1 MYIYVCINKCI
12 YIYIYLYLYLYLSIS
27 ICILI
32 SIHLSVCLSVYLCI
46 CPDSSVDF
54 RVWTEFSSL
63 LKSHSSQLSIATSK
77 NPSVSIWQSC
87 DSMYNFS
94 IKINVVTC
102 WFSCTFLVTS
112 CKKSTFKGCIR
123 KKGTSTDNVGG
134 WGGGAGGLEDRCPLC
149 PPCSRGPKIDHVIV
163 IWPIERKEKWQRNRN
178 V

>member
-1 MYIYVCINKCI
+1 MH
-12 YIYIYLYLYLYLSIS
+12 IYLYLSLSIS
-27 ICILI
+27 ISI
-32 SIHLSVCLSVYLCI
+32 SIYINMYIDIYPSICLSSVYLCI

-134 WGGGAGGLEDRCPLC
+134 WGGGRGGWKTDAPSALPALEGLR
-149 PPCSRGPKIDHVIV
+149 
-163 IWPIERKEKWQRNRN
+163 
-178 V
+178 

>member
-12 YIYIYLYLYLYLSIS
+12 YIYIYLYLYLSIS

-87 DSMYNFS
+87 DSMYYFS

-112 CKKSTFKGCIR
+112 CKKSIFKGCIR

-134 WGGGAGGLEDRCPLC
+134 WGGGGRGVGRQMPPL
-149 PPCSRGPKIDHVIV
+149 PSLL
-163 IWPIERKEKWQRNRN
+163 QRA
-178 V
+178 

>member
-1 MYIYVCINKCI
+1 MH
-12 YIYIYLYLYLYLSIS
+12 IYLYLSLSIS
-27 ICILI
+27 ISI
-32 SIHLSVCLSVYLCI
+32 SIYINMYIDIYPSVCLSVYLCI

-134 WGGGAGGLEDRCPLC
+134 WGGGGGRGVGRQMPPL
-149 PPCSRGPKIDHVIV
+149 PSLL
-163 IWPIERKEKWQRNRN
+163 QRA
-178 V
+178 

>member
-1 MYIYVCINKCI
+1 MH
-12 YIYIYLYLYLYLSIS
+12 IYLYLSLSIS
-27 ICILI
+27 ISI
-32 SIHLSVCLSVYLCI
+32 SIYINMYIDIYPSICLSVYLCI

-123 KKGTSTDNVGG
+123 KKDTSTDNVGG
-134 WGGGAGGLEDRCPLC
+134 WGGGGGGVGRQMPPL
-149 PPCSRGPKIDHVIV
+149 PSLL
-163 IWPIERKEKWQRNRN
+163 QRA
-178 V
+178 

>member
-1 MYIYVCINKCI
+1 MH
-12 YIYIYLYLYLYLSIS
+12 IYLYLSLSIS
-27 ICILI
+27 ISI
-32 SIHLSVCLSVYLCI
+32 SIYINMYIDIYPSVCLSVYLCI

-134 WGGGAGGLEDRCPLC
+134 WGGGGGVGRQMPPL
-149 PPCSRGPKIDHVIV
+149 PSLL
-163 IWPIERKEKWQRNRN
+163 QRA
-178 V
+178 

>member
-1 MYIYVCINKCI
+1 MH
-12 YIYIYLYLYLYLSIS
+12 IYLYLSLSIS
-27 ICILI
+27 ISI
-32 SIHLSVCLSVYLCI
+32 SIYINMYIDIYPSVCLSVYLCI

-134 WGGGAGGLEDRCPLC
+134 WGGGEGGWKTDAPSALPAPEGLR
-149 PPCSRGPKIDHVIV
+149 
-163 IWPIERKEKWQRNRN
+163 
-178 V
+178 

>member
-1 MYIYVCINKCI
+1 MH
-12 YIYIYLYLYLYLSIS
+12 IYLYLSLSIS
-27 ICILI
+27 ISI
-32 SIHLSVCLSVYLCI
+32 SIYINMYIDIYPSICLSSVYLCI

-123 KKGTSTDNVGG
+123 KKGTSTDHVGG
-134 WGGGAGGLEDRCPLC
+134 WGGGGGVGRQMPSLPSLL
-149 PPCSRGPKIDHVIV
+149 
-163 IWPIERKEKWQRNRN
+163 
-178 V
+178 